1 MDNNEPQPQSEQEK
15 IAQYGTPPSYTE
27 SQSEPQPQE
36 LDTNVEEF
44 LDDTWKQTQVYLCLL
59 VAMLKEK
66 KNTDKSNII
75 SETIQKIE
83 NAPIPEDPKKIV
95 CDSDKISPILLKIKK
110 TMKLVNN
117 DMSDEKILD
126 RIIGANIS
134 LIKKYI
140 KIYTD
145 IARKI
150 KIGDISDDQKKEGI
164 NMFLDISKILDNLLN
179 NMSSLNIQQDQ
190 GQSIGSVEA
199 FEGVIEILG
208 LVTGSTQ
215 MVAGKKYKRKSR
227 KGKKSRKSRK
237 SKKKGSNKRHYSRKS
252 KKHRKLIK

>member
-1 MDNNEPQPQSEQEK
+1 MDNNEPQQQSEQEK
-15 IAQYGTPPSYTE
+15 IAQYGPPPSYTE
-27 SQSEPQPQE
+27 SQSEPQPQPQD

-66 KNTDKSNII
+66 KNTDKS
-75 SETIQKIE
+75 TIQKIE

-110 TMKLVNN
+110 TMKLINN

-145 IARKI
+145 IAGKI

-179 NMSSLNIQQDQ
+179 NVSSLNIQQDQ
-190 GQSIGSVEA
+190 GQSIGSAEA

-227 KGKKSRKSRK
+227 K
-237 SKKKGSNKRHYSRKS
+237 SKKKGYSKKRCSRKS

>member
-1 MDNNEPQPQSEQEK
+1 MDNNEPQQQSEQEK
-15 IAQYGTPPSYTE
+15 IAQYGAPPSYTE
-27 SQSEPQPQE
+27 SQSEPQPQPQE

-110 TMKLVNN
+110 TMKLINN

-145 IARKI
+145 IAGKI

-179 NMSSLNIQQDQ
+179 NVSSLNIQQDQ

-227 KGKKSRKSRK
+227 KGKKSKK
-237 SKKKGSNKRHYSRKS
+237 SKKKGYSKKHCSRKS